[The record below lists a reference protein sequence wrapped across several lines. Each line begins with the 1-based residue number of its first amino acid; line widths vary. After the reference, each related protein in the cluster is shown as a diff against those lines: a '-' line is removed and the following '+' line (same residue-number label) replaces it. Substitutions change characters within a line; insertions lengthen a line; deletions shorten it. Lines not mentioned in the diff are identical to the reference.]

1 MRTLVVLTLAACS
14 TSTAAP
20 SSPKPAGKVVT
31 ERFKSDA
38 LGVEKDVVVYLPAG
52 YDPAAN
58 KRWPVFYYLHGLGG
72 DETNWTKLG
81 KLEAAAND
89 LGLGAIVVM
98 PDGDNG
104 FYTDS
109 LTPVDYDKCMKD
121 GTGLFVP
128 AADKAKT
135 CVRTPKYETYIVKDL
150 VGWVDKTYKTIA
162 DKKGRGIA
170 GLSMGG
176 FGALE
181 LGIRHQDMFSAIVS
195 HSGVTAL
202 MYKGPYPYAKG
213 KVELLDDPTQW
224 GKAIGPIGDW
234 VRGIYGKDKAN
245 WAAHDPAQLLDKIKP
260 GLALYLDCGTEDE
273 FLLHNGAA
281 YVHDLLVAKKIKH
294 EYFSG
299 PGHHDFNFWAA
310 RLPKS
315 LAFLAASTS
324 PAK

>member
-1 MRTLVVLTLAACS
+1 MMKRALLLFLLVSTEALAAP
-14 TSTAAP
+14 AP
-20 SSPKPAGKVVT
+20 GKVVY
-31 ERFKSDA
+31 EKFKSDA

-52 YDPAAN
+52 YDPKAG

-72 DETNWTKLG
+72 DETNWTKHG
-81 KLEAAAND
+81 NLEAAANE

-104 FYTDS
+104 FYANS
-109 LTPVDYDKCMKD
+109 VTPTDYDRCMKD
-121 GTGLFVP
+121 GTGLFDPKAV
-128 AADKAKT
+128 KAKT
-135 CVRTPKYETYIVKDL
+135 CVRKPAYETYIVKDL
-150 VGWVDKTYKTIA
+150 VGWVDRTYRTIP
-162 DKKGRGIA
+162 DRTGRGIA

-181 LGIRHQDMFSAIVS
+181 LGIRHQDLFSAVVS

-202 MYKGPYPYAKG
+202 MYKGPVPYQKG

-224 GKAIGPIGDW
+224 GVAVGPIGDW
-234 VRGIYGKDKAN
+234 VRAIFGTDRAN
-245 WAAHDPAQLLDKIKP
+245 WTAHDPAQLLDKIKP

-281 YVHDLLVAKKIKH
+281 YVHDLLLARNIKH
-294 EYFSG
+294 DYYAG
-299 PGHHDFNFWAA
+299 PGHHNFTFWAA

-315 LAFLAASTS
+315 LAFLAKNVA